1 MKRFLL
7 FITILL
13 ALASSGHAVSVAPTY
28 VGAAPTDSVYVT
40 FTVMDTTYYPTLTA
54 PDSVNVLKV
63 RPNGTHSDSI
73 LIGSAQLLQIKP
85 GCYRAALRGSDASG
99 TLGKYTVYVM
109 VRVGGAWRGAASAA
123 YQVGGVILASGSIT
137 NTTYAAG
144 AISSSVIANLS
155 LDSTKFSAA
164 FWNALPKQVWKNY
177 SRRLSNFDEDNF
189 AADSL
194 DVNGTTI
201 GTAINL
207 TNNNDKTGYS
217 ISGTKQTLDA
227 LVDLSAGAVYTYF
240 TSGANEDPFKATVS
254 NLALEASVTK
264 VRDSV
269 SLASIWSEAEKDS
282 VLAQTFGIALYWGAM
297 NGYRMINFPGT
308 TTYVDSMWHVKSGVS
323 PDSVKA
329 TTYVTFNAQY
339 VAGSRFIIW

>member
-1 MKRFLL
+1 MLCLL
-7 FITILL
+7 LTSVGYAVDVAPQFVGNGAADSIYITI
-13 ALASSGHAVSVAPTY
+13 ATI
-28 VGAAPTDSVYVT
+28 
-40 FTVMDTTYYPTLTA
+40 DTTYYPKVTNVDSLVILRYGPDGVVDDSLGEDAATVKNLTT
-54 PDSVNVLKV
+54 
-63 RPNGTHSDSI
+63 GY
-73 LIGSAQLLQIKP
+73 
-85 GCYRAALRGSDASG
+85 YRIALRGSDASA
-99 TLGKYTVYVM
+99 TLGTYTIVVKTWY
-109 VRVGGAWRGAASAA
+109 
-123 YQVGGVILASGSIT
+123 
-137 NTTYAAG
+137 AG
-144 AISSSVIANLS
+144 ALRGISSGAYHV
-155 LDSTKFSAA
+155 LDEAVETYWTRLDAPIST
-164 FWNALPKQVWKNY
+164 
-177 SRRLSNFDEDNF
+177 RGTSNFDYTTNQII
-189 AADSL
+189 
-194 DVNGTTI
+194 VGT
-201 GTAINL
+201 
-207 TNNNDKTGYS
+207 NNDKAGYS